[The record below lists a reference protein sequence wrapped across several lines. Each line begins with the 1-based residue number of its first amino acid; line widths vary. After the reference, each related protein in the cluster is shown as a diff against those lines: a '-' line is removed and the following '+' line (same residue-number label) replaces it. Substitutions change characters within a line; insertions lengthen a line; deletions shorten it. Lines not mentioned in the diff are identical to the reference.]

1 VGTCFVLEL
10 TTALVLALIFEIGA
24 ICSRLTVLAWNA

>member
-10 TTALVLALIFEIGA
+10 TTALVLPWIFEIDA
-24 ICSRLTVLAWNA
+24 TFSRFTVLA